1 MKEFLQYTKELIA
14 QDLRAQLA
22 PIIAIRN
29 FIKHYSDSNCT
40 R

>member
-1 MKEFLQYTKELIA
+1 MKEFLQYTKELLA
-14 QDLRAQLA
+14 QDFRAQLA

-29 FIKHYSDSNCT
+29 FIKRYSNENWM